1 MTNFHRGALLHYAAG
16 GMARLTSKLSLRLES
31 TMEESSKQAGS
42 HSVSSS
48 ERANDVAA
56 HLRYQPT

>member
-16 GMARLTSKLSLRLES
+16 GMARLTSKLRLRLES
-31 TMEESSKQAGS
+31 TMEESSKAGS